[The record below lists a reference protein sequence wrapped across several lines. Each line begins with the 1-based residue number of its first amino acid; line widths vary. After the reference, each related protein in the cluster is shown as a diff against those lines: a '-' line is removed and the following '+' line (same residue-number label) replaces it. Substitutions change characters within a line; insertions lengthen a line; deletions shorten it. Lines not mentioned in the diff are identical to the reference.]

1 MADGQIEGN
10 SAAAVAEPQT
20 SGQSA
25 PVVSETPSQ
34 SGQAT
39 TQVQSAPAE
48 ESFSNIDP
56 KTLPPELQAVYKNLQ
71 ADYTKK
77 SQSNADVRKKAD
89 QFDQISK
96 DQRFVSYWNGLDKQ
110 QKADFKEQKQEAEKL
125 LGEKISDEFFSKS
138 FETKDGFLDLIAKVV
153 EEKQAKSQK
162 KIEELEKYKT
172 VTEASNVVEAF
183 ATEQGPDGKP
193 LRPDFYELDDPKLSL
208 VTGYLSVNPPGDTS
222 PQAYQTKLAE
232 AYQWAKGVKDHFY
245 SLGKTE
251 ALKIIQQ
258 KAATSTNPPTQAAKG
273 AYTGPDPKKMSVRE
287 AMDLAKKGI
296 KVPTQYD

>member
-77 SQSNADVRKKAD
+77 SQSNADVRKKAE

-96 DQRFVSYWNGLDKQ
+96 DQRFVR
-110 QKADFKEQKQEAEKL
+110 L
-125 LGEKISDEFFSKS
+125 LER
-138 FETKDGFLDLIAKVV
+138 FE
-153 EEKQAKSQK
+153 
-162 KIEELEKYKT
+162 
-172 VTEASNVVEAF
+172 
-183 ATEQGPDGKP
+183 
-193 LRPDFYELDDPKLSL
+193 
-208 VTGYLSVNPPGDTS
+208 
-222 PQAYQTKLAE
+222 
-232 AYQWAKGVKDHFY
+232 
-245 SLGKTE
+245 
-251 ALKIIQQ
+251 
-258 KAATSTNPPTQAAKG
+258 QAAKG
-273 AYTGPDPKKMSVRE
+273 RLQGTESKKRKS
-287 AMDLAKKGI
+287 D
-296 KVPTQYD
+296 